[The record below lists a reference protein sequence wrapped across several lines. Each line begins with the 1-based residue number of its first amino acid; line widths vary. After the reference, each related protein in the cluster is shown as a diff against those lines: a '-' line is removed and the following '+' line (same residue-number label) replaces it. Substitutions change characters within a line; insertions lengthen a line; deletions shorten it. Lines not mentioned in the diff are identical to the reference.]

1 MSLRFNPAQLALTA
15 LCGVLSIL
23 LGYMLFAP
31 LPDIPQPAIQA
42 HADPVD
48 DAPPARFEAPPK
60 QAFAEVDDRSVFN
73 PLRVRVSGP
82 SDPGAANTNSL
93 PADLSLVGVILDGD
107 TRLALFKSNS
117 APLAVGVSV
126 GGSIEGWQVTRVEP
140 DEVGMRSAAGE
151 QEIKLAA
158 GKPSGQPA
166 GQPVNGPG
174 NSPLN
179 AAQVNAQARFQAN
192 MAARNNAANNNA
204 NNNTNNNANNN
215 ANNDNNNNDDDD
227 N

>member
-1 MSLRFNPAQLALTA
+1 MSLRLNPAQIALAA
-15 LCGVLSIL
+15 LCGMLSIL

-31 LPDIPQPAIQA
+31 LPDIPAPAIQT

-48 DAPPARFEAPPK
+48 DAPPARFDAPPK

-73 PLRVRVSGP
+73 PLRVRVIGP
-82 SDPGAANTNSL
+82 SAPGAANTNSL

-107 TRLALFKSNS
+107 TRLALFKSAA

-126 GGSIEGWQVTRVEP
+126 GGSIEGWQVTRVGP

-151 QEIKLAA
+151 QAIKLAA
-158 GKPSGQPA
+158 GKPSGQPP
-166 GQPVNGPG
+166 GQPVGGPG

-179 AAQVNAQARFQAN
+179 AAQANAQARFQAN
-192 MAARNNAANNNA
+192 MAQRNNPA
-204 NNNTNNNANNN
+204 NNNANNN
-215 ANNDNNNNDDDD
+215 ANNANNNANNSDDDD

>member
-1 MSLRFNPAQLALTA
+1 MSLRLNPAQLALTS

-60 QAFAEVDDRSVFN
+60 QTFAEVDDRSVFN

-82 SDPGAANTNSL
+82 SEPGAANTNSL
-93 PADLSLVGVILDGD
+93 PTDLSLVGVILDGD
-107 TRLALFKSNS
+107 TRLALFKSAS

-140 DEVGMRSAAGE
+140 DQVGMRSAAGE

-158 GKPSGQPA
+158 GKPSGQLDA
-166 GQPVNGPG
+166 QPGNGPG
-174 NSPLN
+174 RPLNPAQATLN
-179 AAQVNAQARFQAN
+179 AAQANAQARFQAN
-192 MAARNNAANNNA
+192 MAARNNAV
-204 NNNTNNNANNN
+204 NNNANNN
-215 ANNDNNNNDDDD
+215 ANNNNNDDDD
-227 N
+227 DDN